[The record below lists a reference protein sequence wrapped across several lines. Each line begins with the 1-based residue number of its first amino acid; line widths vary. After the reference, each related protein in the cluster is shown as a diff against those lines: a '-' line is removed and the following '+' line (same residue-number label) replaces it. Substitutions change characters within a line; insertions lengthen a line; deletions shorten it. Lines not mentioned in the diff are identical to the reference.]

1 MGRIGMPEEI
11 YQQRRAFF
19 GTAAMAVATPRLSWT
34 LLQVDRRKRGQV
46 RSPAFGPAATG
57 ASAPKLMVRR

>member
-19 GTAAMAVATPRLSWT
+19 GTAAMGSRHSQAV
-34 LLQVDRRKRGQV
+34 VDI
-46 RSPAFGPAATG
+46 AA
-57 ASAPKLMVRR
+57 S